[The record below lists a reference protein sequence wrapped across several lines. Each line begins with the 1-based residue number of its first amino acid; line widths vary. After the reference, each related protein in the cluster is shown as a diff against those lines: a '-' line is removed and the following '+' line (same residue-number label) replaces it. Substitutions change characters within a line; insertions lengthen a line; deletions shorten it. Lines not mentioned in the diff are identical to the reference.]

1 MILGISSDDTQNH
14 KKMKIMLLPQKFL
27 NLYSHRLIRS
37 TSGNLP
43 TLLARITAHK
53 NPLEAVLHT
62 GIARA
67 QIGNSADVCQLCS
80 VLCPRIP
87 CAEWP
92 GSLNNHSASEEYYK
106 QPSAPDISHPSWI
119 SSAKLDFFSKVR
131 VPPDQRLMST
141 IWSSLSGQPS
151 YKCTWKRSC

>member
-1 MILGISSDDTQNH
+1 MHNSEKKIIVICLAFATLSRKYCSKLNIRNFLYILLCRMILGISSDDTQNH
-14 KKMKIMLLPQKFL
+14 KKMNIMLLPQKFL

-87 CAEWP
+87 CAE
-92 GSLNNHSASEEYYK
+92 
-106 QPSAPDISHPSWI
+106 
-119 SSAKLDFFSKVR
+119 
-131 VPPDQRLMST
+131 
-141 IWSSLSGQPS
+141 
-151 YKCTWKRSC
+151 